1 MGQRA
6 AWPPAFSEET
16 SRKSYGFSL
25 RTRSP
30 FKRSAF
36 FSFRKNI
43 SIFSFV
49 ARAGSFPSLLSFYL
63 LLSKG
68 RK

>member
-6 AWPPAFSEET
+6 AWSPAFSEET
-16 SRKSYGFSL
+16 LRKSYGFSL

-43 SIFSFV
+43 LIFSFV
-49 ARAGSFPSLLSFYL
+49 ARAGSSSFLLSFYFL
-63 LLSKG
+63 LPR
-68 RK
+68 RKK